1 MRIDR
6 LTLGKF
12 RNYPT
17 GDVQFA
23 DGVNVFIGENA
34 QGKTNALEAIY
45 MLAMGKSHRTSK
57 DSECIQAGQE
67 SAVIR
72 GEIAVKGHRSLLQV
86 DITQSGKRA
95 LVNGLSQAK
104 MTDFLGHFQ
113 VVLFAPED
121 LQLVKGSPGVR
132 RRFIDMEL
140 GQTHPKYLYHLTQFN
155 RVLQQRN
162 VILKQSTID
171 WDYVGVFDEQLALHG
186 AEVTARRRRFVEEMT
201 KFAKQIHQSI
211 AHGREQLTIE
221 YNPSIRIDGE
231 RENQNVDALAE
242 QYLTLLRQKRHQD
255 FQSGHTTVGPH
266 RDDMSFFIDGNSVQS
281 FASQGQQRTVAL
293 SIRLAEID
301 FIYQEIGDYP
311 VLLLDDVLSELD
323 DHRQTN
329 LVISMHERVQTI
341 ITTTSLA
348 PFHGM
353 LEGQMRLFQVHSGII
368 TG

>member
-1 MRIDR
+1 MRIER

-12 RNYPT
+12 RNYET
-17 GDVQFA
+17 GNVQFA

-34 QGKTNALEAIY
+34 QGKTNALEAIH

-57 DSECIQAGQE
+57 DTECIQTGEE
-67 SAVIR
+67 SALIK
-72 GEIAVKGHRSLLQV
+72 GEITVKGHRSVLQV

-104 MTDFLGHFQ
+104 MTDFIGHFQ

-121 LQLVKGSPGVR
+121 LQLVKGGPAVR

-140 GQTHPKYLYHLTQFN
+140 GQTHPKYLYHVTQFN

-162 VILKQSTID
+162 AILKQTEID
-171 WDYVGVFDEQLALHG
+171 WDYVGVFDEQLAIHG
-186 AEVTARRRRFVEEMT
+186 AEVTVRRRRFVDEMT
-201 KFAKQIHQSI
+201 KFAKRIHQNI
-211 AHGREQLTIE
+211 APGREQMSIE
-221 YNPSIRIDGE
+221 YNPSIRSDDE
-231 RENQNVDALAE
+231 RGHLNVDALAE
-242 QYLTLLRQKRHQD
+242 HYLTLLRQRRHQD
-255 FQSGHTTVGPH
+255 FQSRHTTVGPH
-266 RDDMSFFIDGNSVQS
+266 RDDMSFFIDGKPVQS
-281 FASQGQQRTVAL
+281 YASQGQQRTVAL

-301 FIYQEIGDYP
+301 FIYQEVGDYP